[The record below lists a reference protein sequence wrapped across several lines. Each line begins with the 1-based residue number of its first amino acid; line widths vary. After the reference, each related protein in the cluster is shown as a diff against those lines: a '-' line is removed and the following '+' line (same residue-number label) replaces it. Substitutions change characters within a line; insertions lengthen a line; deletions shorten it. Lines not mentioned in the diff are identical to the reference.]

1 METTTRG
8 GARPGA
14 GRKRT
19 LPVDAVEIRG
29 LRATPAQTATVRSF
43 VRDHGAMP
51 WAYLV
56 AGMDAAQ
63 THRPAEGTVYLSL
76 SDNGAWQVSAAPFA
90 EEVQLRVPAFGPVEL
105 FDDRSRPE

>member
-19 LPVDAVEIRG
+19 LPPEAVEIRG

-43 VRDHGAMP
+43 VRDHAALP

-56 AGMDAAQ
+56 AGMDAAMA
-63 THRPAEGTVYLSL
+63 HRPTEGAVYLSL
-76 SDNGAWQVSAAPFA
+76 SDGGVWQASAAPFA

-105 FDDRSRPE
+105 YDDRSG